1 MIVEVFITQAKT
13 VYTLGDQVLD
23 RMFDQIGITVIG
35 EAGGETGNYPCMLF
49 DLAQE
54 HPAAIRTDR
63 AAVKASGY
71 IAGIFGLKSLLSRYK
86 SNSCSWLCI

>member
-1 MIVEVFITQAKT
+1 
-13 VYTLGDQVLD
+13 
-23 RMFDQIGITVIG
+23 MFDQIGITVIG

-54 HPAAIRTDR
+54 HPAAVRTDR

-71 IAGIFGLKSLLSRYK
+71 IAGIFGLKY
-86 SNSCSWLCI
+86 